1 MDMKKRILIIE
12 DEPSII
18 ELLLM
23 VLSREG
29 YELDTCQTGRDAIAK
44 MKEFHP
50 HLILLDVMLPGLDGA
65 SIVKIMAED
74 ETLMNIPVLVTSAL
88 TNSQQLFQKF
98 PQVKGFCTKPFVLKE
113 LVVQIKKAIGDEF

>member
-1 MDMKKRILIIE
+1 MDMKKRILIVE
-12 DEPSII
+12 DEPSIV

-29 YELDTCQTGRDAIAK
+29 YELDSCQTGRDAIAK
-44 MKEFHP
+44 MQEFHP
-50 HLILLDVMLPGLDGA
+50 HLVLLDVMLPGLDGA

-88 TNSQQLFQKF
+88 TNSQQLFQRY

-113 LVVQIKKAIGDEF
+113 LVIQIKRAIGDEF